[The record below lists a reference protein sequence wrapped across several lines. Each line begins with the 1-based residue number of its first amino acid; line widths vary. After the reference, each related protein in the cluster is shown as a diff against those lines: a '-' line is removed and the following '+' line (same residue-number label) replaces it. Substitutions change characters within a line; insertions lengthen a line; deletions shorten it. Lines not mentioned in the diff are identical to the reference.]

1 MRNLIGRW
9 SFTLWCLGAASCS
22 AADLGPGPMENPP
35 PSPGQASPA
44 DNNQS
49 TGPAALSVHLVDG
62 PLDGL
67 AEVNIDLQRIAIV
80 SESGKE
86 TELGQPGAILDLLK
100 LQGGV
105 SEVISRNE
113 LLADRYSQ
121 LRLELGTRNSL
132 KLSDGSVVPLR
143 VPSGRQSGLK
153 IQIDMNLA
161 TASRQDVFVDFDV
174 AESLHLQM
182 NSRVPRF
189 MLRPVLRGVVQQ
201 RSGTLF
207 GTLTSA
213 GDGLP
218 LPNVEL
224 LAEARG
230 ADGEPVVVR
239 RVRTNGD
246 GRYQLDLLPF
256 GNYVVVAQPV
266 IEGAAY
272 ELKVSDPIAL
282 TEQNAQARHDIQV
295 QPASQQ
301 GSAVVRILSVATDQQ
316 SDLCMLYSGSAEAP
330 VIVAAAVPQQVDY
343 VESVRFGPL
352 PAGDYFTK
360 CLRRSEDANGA
371 VQVVPS
377 LVSGLSIGE
386 GESQVQLLF

>member
-44 DNNQS
+44 DNNQP

-189 MLRPVLRGVVQQ
+189 MLRPVLRCWTT
-201 RSGTLF
+201 R
-207 GTLTSA
+207 
-213 GDGLP
+213 
-218 LPNVEL
+218 
-224 LAEARG
+224 
-230 ADGEPVVVR
+230 
-239 RVRTNGD
+239 
-246 GRYQLDLLPF
+246 
-256 GNYVVVAQPV
+256 
-266 IEGAAY
+266 
-272 ELKVSDPIAL
+272 
-282 TEQNAQARHDIQV
+282 
-295 QPASQQ
+295 
-301 GSAVVRILSVATDQQ
+301 
-316 SDLCMLYSGSAEAP
+316 
-330 VIVAAAVPQQVDY
+330 
-343 VESVRFGPL
+343 
-352 PAGDYFTK
+352 
-360 CLRRSEDANGA
+360 
-371 VQVVPS
+371 
-377 LVSGLSIGE
+377 
-386 GESQVQLLF
+386 